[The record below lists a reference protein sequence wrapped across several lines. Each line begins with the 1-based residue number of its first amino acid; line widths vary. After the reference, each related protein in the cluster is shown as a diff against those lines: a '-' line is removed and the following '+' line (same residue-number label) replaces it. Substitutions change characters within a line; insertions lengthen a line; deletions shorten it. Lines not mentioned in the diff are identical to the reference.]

1 MRVVVMGCGRVGARI
16 ATILDHNGHSV
27 GVIDTDPRAF
37 RRLLVP
43 VKGTPGDARVLEFA
57 AQFAG
62 KLPVSVTLI
71 YVVEVQQSM
80 PLDAELPAEIEHG
93 EHVLREAEAAAHASL
108 GSADKQQRIITE
120 LLQARS
126 AGAAIVDEAIERG
139 SDAIVMAARIRK
151 RHGKTT
157 TGETVGYVLKNAPC
171 EVIVVRLAP
180 DPSQLGGHLPA

>member
-1 MRVVVMGCGRVGARI
+1 MVQLGEM
-16 ATILDHNGHSV
+16 
-27 GVIDTDPRAF
+27 

-43 VKGTPGDARVLEFA
+43 VKGTGGDARVLALVGQLA
-57 AQFAG
+57 ARQ
-62 KLPVSVTLI
+62 PVSITLI

-93 EHVLREAEAAAHASL
+93 EHVLREAEVAAHAGL
-108 GSADKQQRIITE
+108 GSTDKHQRIVTE

-157 TGETVGYVLKNAPC
+157 SGDTVSYVMKNARC

-180 DPSQLGGHLPA
+180 DPSQLGGRLPA